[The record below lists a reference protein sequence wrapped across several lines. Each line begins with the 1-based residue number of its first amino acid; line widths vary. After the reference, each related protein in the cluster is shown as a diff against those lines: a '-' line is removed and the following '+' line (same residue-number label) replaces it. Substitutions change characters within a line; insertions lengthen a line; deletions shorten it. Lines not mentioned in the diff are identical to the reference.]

1 VSTIKDIAQ
10 KAGVSI
16 STVSYALN
24 GIPKVHPETRD
35 RILALAKELG
45 YYPNTQARN
54 LKMGSTRRIGVFTN
68 ELGGSC
74 LGAIMRGIQEA
85 LTGYDFDVL
94 VATVNRNYKERA
106 YSLLRERWL
115 DAAIMHNSADIDID
129 LLQTAS
135 QICPLVLMDREPD
148 DVKGIENICTLTIDN
163 YHGAA
168 ELTRRLVK
176 MGRKKFMFLGGVHES
191 YDNQKRF
198 EGFRDVLREA
208 GIVFDPSWYF
218 ECNFY
223 ESVAFS
229 KMTEILKAGMIPD
242 ALFCAN
248 DEMAIGAL
256 LALNEHGLRVPQ
268 DVSVTGFD
276 DNEFA
281 RHSSPPLTTVSY
293 DRVGMGSKA
302 VHALMKMLQGTSD
315 NKSIIIPT
323 TLVIRNSCGSIS
335 NK

>member
-1 VSTIKDIAQ
+1 VATIKDIAK

-35 RILALAKELG
+35 QILALAKELG
-45 YYPNTQARN
+45 YYPNTQARS

-85 LTGYDFDVL
+85 LTGYDYDVL
-94 VATVNRNYKERA
+94 VATVSRNNKDRA
-106 YSLLRERWL
+106 YSLLREKWL
-115 DAAIMHNSADIDID
+115 DGAIMHNSAEIDLE
-129 LLQTAS
+129 LLQTAAK
-135 QICPLVLMDREPD
+135 ICPLVLMDREPSNT
-148 DVKGIENICTLTIDN
+148 VLGIENLCTMTIDN
-163 YHGAA
+163 EIAA
-168 ELTRRLVK
+168 RELTSRMVAI
-176 MGRKKFMFLGGVHES
+176 GRKKFLYLGGVRES

-198 EGFRDVLREA
+198 EGFSTVLRDS
-208 GIVFDPSWYF
+208 GIPFDPAWNL
-218 ECNFY
+218 EGNFIEASGY
-223 ESVAFS
+223 SQMVAALDEG
-229 KMTEILKAGMIPD
+229 KVPD

-256 LALNEHGLRVPQ
+256 LALSERGLKVPQ

-281 RHSSPPLTTVSY
+281 RHCTPPLTTVYY
-293 DRVGMGSKA
+293 DRVGMGTKA
-302 VHALMKMLQGTSD
+302 VHALMEMLQGKND
-315 NKSIIIPT
+315 NHRILIPT
-323 TLVIRNSCGSIS
+323 QLVVRSSCGTAS
-335 NK
+335 